1 MSKLLSLASMTVALT
16 VGAVALSAGCAAQTS
31 DEGAGASQDPIVNG
45 TPQALGAN
53 SFVQLPGAG
62 CTGTLLTNR
71 FVITAGHCFNRPGD
85 PVYMDNQASVIRQLI
100 VNPSQHDPSMPIDVM
115 ILRIDPPLAVGGNA
129 TTFHR
134 NVRTD
139 WANLGGHVRC
149 FGYGSSTADQTGI
162 TSQLR
167 LMEVQMRTGLIFDE
181 YFLPVNAL
189 GQSPTRGDAG
199 GACLDDNGWIVGLMQ
214 TDPSGIVTGS
224 GLSAMVASKRWASWQ
239 SSVINQCASNADCW
253 TGVCNVS
260 QGQCVSSHCFDGVK
274 DNGEQGV
281 DCGGTCAKACRS
293 RCGGLVDC
301 GDGTCVKFPYQC
313 P

>member
-1 MSKLLSLASMTVALT
+1 MPKLISLAAMTVVLAA
-16 VGAVALSAGCAAQTS
+16 GAVALSAGCAAQTA

-85 PVYMDNQASVIRQLI
+85 PVYMDNQASVIRQLV
-100 VNPSQHDPSMPIDVM
+100 VNPNQHDPNLPVDVM

-139 WANLGGHVRC
+139 FAPAGGHVRC
-149 FGYGSSTADQTGI
+149 FGYGSALAGQSGI
-162 TSQLR
+162 SSNLR
-167 LMEVQMRTGLIFDE
+167 LMEVQMRTGLFFE
-181 YFLPVNAL
+181 RYFLTANTL
-189 GQSPTRGDAG
+189 GQTATRGDAG
-199 GACLDDNGWIVGLMQ
+199 GACLDDNGSIIGLMQ
-214 TDPSGIVTGS
+214 TDPSGIVSGS
-224 GLSAMVASKRWASWQ
+224 GTSVMVASSRYASWQ
-239 SSVINQCASNADCW
+239 SSVINQCSSNADCW
-253 TGVCNVS
+253 TGVCNAS
-260 QGQCVSSHCFDGVK
+260 QGVCVSSHCFDGVK
-274 DNGEQGV
+274 DSGEEGV

-301 GDGTCVKFPYQC
+301 GDGRCVKFPSQC